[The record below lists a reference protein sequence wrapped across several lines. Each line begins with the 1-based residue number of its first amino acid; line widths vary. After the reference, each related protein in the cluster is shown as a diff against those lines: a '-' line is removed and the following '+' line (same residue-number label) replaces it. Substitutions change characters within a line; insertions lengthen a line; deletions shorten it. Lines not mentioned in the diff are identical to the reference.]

1 MIGEQET
8 GLLLRY
14 ATGLNCILNNVPT
27 WLYYICTRKAKRK
40 KENLLVR
47 RHIIV
52 KLNARI
58 EKEQVSIVLET

>member
-1 MIGEQET
+1 M
-8 GLLLRY
+8 
-14 ATGLNCILNNVPT
+14 
-27 WLYYICTRKAKRK
+27 KAKRK

-47 RHIIV
+47 LHIIV